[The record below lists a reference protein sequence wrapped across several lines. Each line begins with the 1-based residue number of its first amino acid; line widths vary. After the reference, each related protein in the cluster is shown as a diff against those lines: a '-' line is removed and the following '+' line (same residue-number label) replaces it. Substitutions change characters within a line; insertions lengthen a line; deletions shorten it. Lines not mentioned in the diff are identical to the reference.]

1 MNKVVYPNGIP
12 LAQDLEPIDMVDQL
26 TTPATYP
33 IYFEWVA
40 ARPDPTSY
48 KQLAPEFHPMGL
60 QIAVDVPIRFFV
72 TYDVD
77 SHQGILTPEGM
88 AYATRQINLAITKV
102 MSREG

>member
-1 MNKVVYPNGIP
+1 MK
-12 LAQDLEPIDMVDQL
+12 EPIDMLDDEVQTFTETKTKELIDM
-26 TTPATYP
+26 PSTYP